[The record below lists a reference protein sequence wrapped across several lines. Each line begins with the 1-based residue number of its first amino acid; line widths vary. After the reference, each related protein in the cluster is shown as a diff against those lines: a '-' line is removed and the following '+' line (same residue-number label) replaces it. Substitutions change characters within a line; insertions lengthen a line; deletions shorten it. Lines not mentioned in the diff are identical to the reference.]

1 MMTTKL
7 SRRIKHKDM
16 IGQPGEGWKRA
27 QKKGDKRERNKAMS
41 KETRQRNNT
50 MTRDSR
56 QEITINTSMPRDS
69 RKEITS
75 NTIH

>member
-1 MMTTKL
+1 
-7 SRRIKHKDM
+7 
-16 IGQPGEGWKRA
+16 
-27 QKKGDKRERNKAMS
+27 MS
-41 KETRQRNNT
+41 KDTRQRNNT

-56 QEITINTSMPRDS
+56 QEIPINTSMPRDS